1 MSTEDPPRETSISV
15 GGDVKDGNLIIG
27 DGNRVQ
33 QGDTVAR
40 EKIIQN
46 IQNVN
51 FDIEKLVAA
60 LKQSLP
66 EGDPTPQYL
75 LDALKSF
82 QHYHASL
89 HEWKELHNFLND
101 VLFMFAPFT
110 LEIDRIEIANEQ
122 PNPRQL
128 VRLWRP
134 ISQRVNSLLEWGKSI
149 KHIGIPF
156 VQSGQ
161 GLQGVVWAVDMCI
174 VTEHLDQ
181 ILRSQQVDA
190 SVLFDARGEFGEKAE
205 THMYL
210 ADKKLR
216 ETADELYSLSRVVL
230 GSLTR
235 E

>member
-1 MSTEDPPRETSISV
+1 MSTEENPSETSISV
-15 GGDVKDGNLIIG
+15 GGNVDDSNIIVGNSNVQNG
-27 DGNRVQ
+27 DYVSRDKV
-33 QGDTVAR
+33 
-40 EKIIQN
+40 IQH

-51 FDIEKLVAA
+51 FDIEKLIAG

-75 LDALKSF
+75 LEALKSF
-82 QHYHASL
+82 QQYHASL

-122 PNPRQL
+122 PNPRL
-128 VRLWRP
+128 LARLWRP
-134 ISQRVNSLLEWGKSI
+134 ISQKVNALLEWGKSI
-149 KHIGIPF
+149 QYIGKPF
-156 VQSGQ
+156 IRSEQ
-161 GLQGVVWAVDMCI
+161 GLQGAAWAVEMYI

-181 ILRSQQVDA
+181 LLRAGQADTNA
-190 SVLFDARGEFGEKAE
+190 LFDARSEFNEKAE

-216 ETADELYSLSRVVL
+216 ETADELYNLSRVVL
-230 GSLTR
+230 GSMNR

>member
-1 MSTEDPPRETSISV
+1 MSDPSL
-15 GGDVKDGNLIIG
+15 GGTHIDGDANV
-27 DGNRVQ
+27 N
-33 QGDTVAR
+33 QGDFVAR
-40 EKIIQN
+40 DKVIQH

-51 FDIEKLVAA
+51 FDIEKLIAA

-75 LDALKSF
+75 LEALKSF

-110 LEIDRIEIANEQ
+110 LEIDRLEIANEQ
-122 PNPRQL
+122 PNPRL
-128 VRLWRP
+128 LFRLWRP
-134 ISQRVNSLLEWGKSI
+134 ISQKVNALLEWGKSI
-149 KHIGIPF
+149 QHIGMPF
-156 VQSGQ
+156 VQSERGM
-161 GLQGVVWAVDMCI
+161 QGVTWAVDLYV
-174 VTEHLDQ
+174 VTENLDQ
-181 ILRSQQVDA
+181 LLRSGQVDTNA
-190 SVLFDARGEFGEKAE
+190 LFDARSEFNEKAE

-230 GSLTR
+230 GSLNR

>member
-1 MSTEDPPRETSISV
+1 MSDTSP
-15 GGDVKDGNLIIG
+15 GGTHIDGDANV
-27 DGNRVQ
+27 N
-33 QGDTVAR
+33 QGDFVAR
-40 EKIIQN
+40 DKVIQH

-51 FDIEKLVAA
+51 FDIEKLIAA

-75 LDALKSF
+75 LEALKSF

-110 LEIDRIEIANEQ
+110 LEIDRIEIAKEL
-122 PNPRQL
+122 PNPRL
-128 VRLWRP
+128 LLRLWHP
-134 ISQRVNSLLEWGKSI
+134 ISQKVNALLEWGKSI
-149 KHIGIPF
+149 QYIGKPF
-156 VQSGQ
+156 VQSAQ
-161 GLQGVVWAVDMCI
+161 GLQGVAWAVDICI
-174 VTEHLDQ
+174 AREHLDQ
-181 ILRSQQVDA
+181 ILKSQQLDA
-190 SVLFDARGEFGEKAE
+190 NALFDARGEFSEKAE

-230 GSLTR
+230 GSLNR
-235 E
+235 G

>member
-1 MSTEDPPRETSISV
+1 MSDGPSGGTQV
-15 GGDVKDGNLIIG
+15 GGDANVSGG
-27 DGNRVQ
+27 DF
-33 QGDTVAR
+33 VAR
-40 EKIIQN
+40 DKVIQN

-51 FDIEKLVAA
+51 FDIEKLLAA
-60 LKQSLP
+60 LKQALP
-66 EGDPTPQYL
+66 DDDPTPRYL

-89 HEWKELHNFLND
+89 YEWKELHNFLND

-122 PNPRQL
+122 PNPRLLGQ
-128 VRLWRP
+128 LWRP
-134 ISQRVNSLLEWGKSI
+134 ISQKVNALLEWGKEI
-149 KHIGIPF
+149 QYIGTPF
-156 VQSGQ
+156 SQSEQ
-161 GLQGVVWAVDMCI
+161 GSQGAPWAIEMYVAKG
-174 VTEHLDQ
+174 HLDQ
-181 ILRSQQVDA
+181 LLKSAKVEAGD
-190 SVLFDARGEFGEKAE
+190 LFDARGEFGEKAE

-230 GSLTR
+230 GSLGH

>member
-1 MSTEDPPRETSISV
+1 MPTENPPRETSASV
-15 GGDVKDGNLIIG
+15 GGNVTDSNLIIG

-33 QGDTVAR
+33 QGDQVAR
-40 EKIIQN
+40 DKIIHN

-51 FDIEKLVAA
+51 FDIGKLVAA

-66 EGDPTPQYL
+66 EDDPTPQYL

-101 VLFMFAPFT
+101 VLFMYAPFT
-110 LEIDRIEIANEQ
+110 LEIDRLEIVNEQ
-122 PNPRQL
+122 PNARL
-128 VRLWRP
+128 LSRLWRP
-134 ISQRVNSLLEWGKSI
+134 ISQKVNALLEWGKTI
-149 KHIGIPF
+149 QHIGKRF
-156 VQSGQ
+156 AQSEQ
-161 GLQGVVWAVDMCI
+161 GLQGDAWAVDMYV
-174 VTEHLDQ
+174 VTDHLDQ
-181 ILRSQQVDA
+181 LLKVGQVEA
-190 SVLFDARGEFGEKAE
+190 NALFDARGEFGEKAE

-216 ETADELYSLSRVVL
+216 ETSDELYSLSRVVL
-230 GSLTR
+230 GGLSH

>member
-1 MSTEDPPRETSISV
+1 MSTENPPGEPSVSV
-15 GGDVKDGNLIIG
+15 GGDVKDGNLIVG

-33 QGDTVAR
+33 QGDIVAR
-40 EKIIQN
+40 DKVIQN

-60 LKQSLP
+60 LKESLP

-110 LEIDRIEIANEQ
+110 LEIDRLEIAQEQ
-122 PNPRQL
+122 PNPRLL

-134 ISQRVNSLLEWGKSI
+134 ISQKVDALLEWGKSI
-149 KHIGIPF
+149 EHIGTPF
-156 VQSGQ
+156 VQSPQ
-161 GLQGVVWAVDMCI
+161 GLQGDAWAVDLYI
-174 VTEHLDQ
+174 VTDHLDQ
-181 ILRSQQVDA
+181 MLKSQQVDA
-190 SVLFDARGEFGEKAE
+190 SALFDARGEFSEKAE

-216 ETADELYSLSRVVL
+216 QTADELYSLSRVVL
-230 GSLTR
+230 GSLNR
-235 E
+235 G